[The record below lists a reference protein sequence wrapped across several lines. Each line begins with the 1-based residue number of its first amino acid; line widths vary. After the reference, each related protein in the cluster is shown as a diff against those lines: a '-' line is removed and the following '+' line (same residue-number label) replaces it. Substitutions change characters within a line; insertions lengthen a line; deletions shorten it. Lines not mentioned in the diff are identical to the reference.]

1 MANDLQTSSPAALPT
16 VDLRDPSS
24 LLLLPPWLAT
34 QIASV
39 SDLGAGRTILDPVT
53 KAIVGQ
59 VATIPKSRMPTGAQR
74 AAIAQRIEDL
84 EQAARPGPTN
94 RIIAILGE
102 LVAEYAT
109 ARLDAD
115 TADIKIGA
123 YRDAVEDLPAWAVRE
138 AIRRWRRGD
147 VSGDT
152 RDLDFA
158 PKPARLR
165 RLAEGIAATASGQ
178 AIRLRRILAAEAEE
192 PVSEAQAAENQR
204 RYAEALKE
212 AGVPDVQPAGSEAAE
227 RAEAR
232 RLLALRFAEAE
243 ADRKAKIA
251 ERAA

>member
-1 MANDLQTSSPAALPT
+1 M
-16 VDLRDPSS
+16 
-24 LLLLPPWLAT
+24 
-34 QIASV
+34 
-39 SDLGAGRTILDPVT
+39 
-53 KAIVGQ
+53 
-59 VATIPKSRMPTGAQR
+59 
-74 AAIAQRIEDL
+74 
-84 EQAARPGPTN
+84 
-94 RIIAILGE
+94 IAILGE

-227 RAEAR
+227 RAEDR
-232 RLLALRFAEAE
+232 RLLAQRFAEAE

>member
-1 MANDLQTSSPAALPT
+1 MANDLQTSSPVSLPA

-39 SDLGAGRTILDPVT
+39 SDLGKGRTILDPVT

-59 VATIPKSRMPTGAQR
+59 VATIPKSQMPNGAQR
-74 AAIAQRIEDL
+74 QAIAERIEDL

-102 LVAEYAT
+102 LVAEHAT
-109 ARLDAD
+109 ARMDED

-123 YRDAVEDLPAWAVRE
+123 YRDAVEDLPAWSVRE
-138 AIRRWRRGD
+138 AVRRWRRGD
-147 VSGDT
+147 VAGTDP

-178 AIRLRRILAAEAEE
+178 AIRLRRILIAEPEEAASDAVMAKNQERFADVLKMLAEPKPEHDDKAEREAENR
-192 PVSEAQAAENQR
+192 AR
-204 RYAEALKE
+204 
-212 AGVPDVQPAGSEAAE
+212 AE
-227 RAEAR
+227 RLSASETQ
-232 RLLALRFAEAE
+232 
-243 ADRKAKIA
+243 RKT
-251 ERAA
+251 EGVGR